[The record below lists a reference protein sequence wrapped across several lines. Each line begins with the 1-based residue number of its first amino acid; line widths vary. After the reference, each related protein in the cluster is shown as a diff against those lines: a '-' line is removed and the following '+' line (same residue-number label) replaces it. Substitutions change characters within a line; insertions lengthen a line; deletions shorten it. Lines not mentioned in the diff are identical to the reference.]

1 MIWRSLLGVL
11 GALWLTGCSAPAEP
25 DWGEPSPAL
34 WQADG
39 PDGELLWLFG
49 TIHALPDGVSWRS
62 DPLED
67 AIAQSD
73 LLLVEI
79 ADLNTAQ
86 LQATFKELSNTPG
99 QAPLSQRVD
108 SAGRPALLA
117 LMDNAGMD
125 NGDFAAIE
133 TWAAA
138 LMLAG
143 AVRESDTANGV
154 DRALIDG
161 ADDVAGLE
169 TITGQFS
176 IFDGLPEKD
185 QADFLVLTAR
195 SSAANDGQVAARE
208 WYGGNIATLDD
219 LVRRPLLEYPALH
232 AALMTDRH
240 ARWMTAIDQQL
251 ALGRRPL
258 IAVGAAHMLGEEG
271 LPQMLEARGFTVR
284 RLQ

>member
-1 MIWRSLLGVL
+1 M
-11 GALWLTGCSAPAEP
+11 
-25 DWGEPSPAL
+25 
-34 WQADG
+34 
-39 PDGELLWLFG
+39 WLFG

-62 DPLED
+62 DALED
-67 AIAQSD
+67 ALARSD

-125 NGDFAAIE
+125 NGDFAAVE

-143 AVRESDTANGV
+143 AVRDSDTANGV

-169 TITGQFS
+169 TITGQLS
-176 IFDGLPEKD
+176 LFDRLPETD
-185 QADFLVLTAR
+185 QADLLVLTAR
-195 SSAANDGQVAARE
+195 SSAANEGQVAAKA
-208 WYGGNIATLDD
+208 WYGGDMAKLDD